1 MSENRNRSL
10 LSTKSWRNMS
20 QSIVTAVCN
29 VSGAAYSRL
38 HLNAVAKRVLP
49 EHTRDALFQL
59 FCDART
65 NTPKDQVFFMRHAEA
80 LKPHT
85 FTGWLAMLAALLY
98 SASGFALFS
107 VGALGLMATVA
118 FTSIFFA
125 VIGGIIFATFVGVV
139 ATTLSLASI
148 GLVAVASGAG
158 TTAAAGYL
166 TFNFWKVVFQRL
178 GFVRQRAHLTSSG
191 QQALPASSQHTY
203 STGDTGRSSSGLGRT
218 QAPGYTPLS
227 SGTPGENT
235 RQPTHNKLT
244 TEPAKDPLKKDISIG
259 DDNESSDIFGK
270 SASSASSLGANSTGT
285 SEGVDSA
292 FGSAISQDSNV
303 REFMEGALTNKPSKQ
318 TQGGSPSDPSRG
330 ESPFKSSGSA
340 GSHGQNSS
348 NLTGSQGGHPS
359 KTGSGIKN
367 AVQKDGA
374 SSQEESPFKTGGLS
388 GSGKGSS
395 TVTTGAPPLSQK
407 QATNDQDI
415 NDIFGKGGSHA
426 APNTVQTG
434 GGPGQRSGQGSTQ
447 TGGQRSSQGGGQ
459 VGGRSA
465 PKPSSGTPS
474 SDSTSSGSAATN
486 FGQTTNES
494 DTNDLFSKGGS
505 HTAQSSANPFSG
517 LNSSGLPSSGPRD
530 SGTETSGPQDSSIR
544 SSGPPDLGTHTSGR
558 DGSGA
563 RSSGPSGSVRPDSNK
578 PTNDSDVNAIFG
590 KPATPNGQNASRGSS
605 GPNDSSRGSSGT
617 KDSAFSGDFAGFGR
631 QDIGLQSN
639 FRGPTG
645 QQGPQ
650 GSSGPR
656 GSSRHY

>member
-1 MSENRNRSL
+1 
-10 LSTKSWRNMS
+10 MS

-166 TFNFWKVVFQRL
+166 TFNFWKIVFQRL

-191 QQALPASSQHTY
+191 QQALPTSSQHTY
-203 STGDTGRSSSGLGRT
+203 TTGDTGRNSSGLGRSQGPT
-218 QAPGYTPLS
+218 YTSLS
-227 SGTPGENT
+227 SGTLGENT

-259 DDNESSDIFGK
+259 DDESSDILGK
-270 SASSASSLGANSTGT
+270 SPSSPSSIGANSTGT

-303 REFMEGALTNKPSKQ
+303 RDFMEGALTNKPSKQ
-318 TQGGSPSDPSRG
+318 SQGGSPSDPSL
-330 ESPFKSSGSA
+330 ETSPFKTSGGA
-340 GSHGQNSS
+340 GSNGQHSS
-348 NLTGSQGGHPS
+348 TGSQGGPPS
-359 KTGSGIKN
+359 KTGGDIKS
-367 AVQKDGA
+367 AGQKDGA
-374 SSQEESPFKTGGLS
+374 SSQDESPFKTGGKS

-415 NDIFGKGGSHA
+415 NDIFGSGGSHA

-434 GGPGQRSGQGSTQ
+434 GGPGQRSGQGSAQ
-447 TGGQRSSQGGGQ
+447 SGGQRSSQSGGQ
-459 VGGRSA
+459 SGGQSA
-465 PKPSSGTPS
+465 SKPSSGTPS

-486 FGQTTNES
+486 FGQATNDSEI
-494 DTNDLFSKGGS
+494 NDLFSKGGS

-517 LNSSGLPSSGPRD
+517 LDSSGLPSSGPRD
-530 SGTETSGPQDSSIR
+530 SGTESSGPQDSRSR
-544 SSGPPDLGTHTSGR
+544 SSGSHASGV
-558 DGSGA
+558 DGSGP
-563 RSSGPSGSVRPDSNK
+563 RPSGSSAPVRPDSNK
-578 PTNDSDVNAIFG
+578 PTNDSSINAIFG
-590 KPATPNGQNASRGSS
+590 KPATPNGQNASRGAPGPNGQNAPRGSS
-605 GPNDSSRGSSGT
+605 GPNDS
-617 KDSAFSGDFAGFGR
+617 AFGGDFGGFGR

>member
-1 MSENRNRSL
+1 
-10 LSTKSWRNMS
+10 
-20 QSIVTAVCN
+20 
-29 VSGAAYSRL
+29 
-38 HLNAVAKRVLP
+38 
-49 EHTRDALFQL
+49 
-59 FCDART
+59 
-65 NTPKDQVFFMRHAEA
+65 
-80 LKPHT
+80 
-85 FTGWLAMLAALLY
+85 MLAALLY

-191 QQALPASSQHTY
+191 QQALPTSSQHTFT
-203 STGDTGRSSSGLGRT
+203 TGDTGRSSSGLGQS

-227 SGTPGENT
+227 SGTLGENT

-259 DDNESSDIFGK
+259 DDESSDIFGQ
-270 SASSASSLGANSTGT
+270 SASSASSLVANSTGT

-292 FGSAISQDSNV
+292 VGSAISQDSNV
-303 REFMEGALTNKPSKQ
+303 RDFMEGALTNKPSKQ
-318 TQGGSPSDPSRG
+318 TQGGSPSNPSLR
-330 ESPFKSSGSA
+330 ESPFKTSGGA
-340 GSHGQNSS
+340 GSNGQNSS
-348 NLTGSQGGHPS
+348 SLTGSQGGPPS
-359 KTGSGIKN
+359 KTGGGVKN
-367 AVQKDGA
+367 AGQKDGV
-374 SSQEESPFKTGGLS
+374 SSQEESPFKTGGMS

-395 TVTTGAPPLSQK
+395 TVTTGAPLLSQK

-434 GGPGQRSGQGSTQ
+434 GGPGQRSGQSNTQSGGQKTSQ
-447 TGGQRSSQGGGQ
+447 TGGQSGGQ
-459 VGGRSA
+459 SA
-465 PKPSSGTPS
+465 SKPCSGTPS
-474 SDSTSSGSAATN
+474 PGSASSGSATTN
-486 FGQTTNES
+486 FGQATNDS
-494 DTNDLFSKGGS
+494 DINDLFSKGGS

-517 LNSSGLPSSGPRD
+517 PRD
-530 SGTETSGPQDSSIR
+530 SGSESSGPQDSNTR
-544 SSGPPDLGTHTSGR
+544 SSGPADSGAR
-558 DGSGA
+558 ASGQDGSEA
-563 RSSGPSGSVRPDSNK
+563 RSSGPSGSVRPDNNK
-578 PTNDSDVNAIFG
+578 PTNDSNINAIFG

-605 GPNDSSRGSSGT
+605 DPNGGQNAFRGSSGP
-617 KDSAFSGDFAGFGR
+617 KDSAFSGDFGGFGR